1 MFFPWLG
8 LPDKRRE
15 YAVAGSVIT
24 MKRSSVYLAAGL
36 LLAAVAIKLAFPAKT
51 KDTIQAVRTVTVPV
65 TSAEK
70 TILNENAEP
79 AAAPEAMTVT
89 VNAAEYLGREMP
101 AAAAQELP
109 EAVEQA
115 VETFLE
121 TQAPY
126 EELGIPANVSY
137 NVPQP
142 YFPFV
147 APVKARVSSS
157 FGYRVHPLENL
168 TKFHYGTD
176 LAALSG
182 DDILCFAEGT
192 VTEIG
197 MDEEHGNYIRVQHPD
212 GFESMYAHCGTV
224 YVRQGQKVSAG
235 EKIGLVGVSGMVT
248 GPHLH
253 FELTKD
259 GQYLNPEFYM
269 AAL

>member
-1 MFFPWLG
+1 M
-8 LPDKRRE
+8 R
-15 YAVAGSVIT
+15 
-24 MKRSSVYLAAGL
+24 RSSVYLAAGL
-36 LLAAVAIKLAFPAKT
+36 FLAAVAIKLAFPAKT
-51 KDTIQAVRTVTVPV
+51 KDTIQSVRTVTIPV
-65 TSAEK
+65 TETAAS
-70 TILNENAEP
+70 ILDENAAPVAEP
-79 AAAPEAMTVT
+79 QAVTIT
-89 VNAAEYLGREMP
+89 VNAAEYLGQEVP
-101 AAAAQELP
+101 AASTEELP
-109 EAVEQA
+109 EAVELA

-137 NVPQP
+137 DVPRP
-142 YFPFV
+142 YFPYV
-147 APVKARVSSS
+147 SPVKARVSSS

-192 VTEIG
+192 VTEVG
-197 MDEEHGNYIRVQHPD
+197 EDDNHGNFIRVKHPD
-212 GFESMYAHCGTV
+212 GFETMYAHCGTI
-224 YVRQGQKVSAG
+224 YVREGQKVAAG
-235 EKIGLVGVSGMVT
+235 EKIGLVGMTGKVT

-253 FELTKD
+253 FELTKN